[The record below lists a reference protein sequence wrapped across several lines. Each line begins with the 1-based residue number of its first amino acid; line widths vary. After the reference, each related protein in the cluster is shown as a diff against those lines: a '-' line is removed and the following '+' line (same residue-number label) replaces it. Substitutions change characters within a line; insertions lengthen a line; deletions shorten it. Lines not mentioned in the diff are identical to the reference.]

1 MVEKFMSQLPVKK
14 WDLEWIPQKIWK
26 NYAKLYSI
34 LFLMFISNAYAAKVE
49 VMIEGLDEEL
59 LKNVKA
65 YLSLEQQ
72 KNHPRL
78 SDFQIR
84 RFHHKATEEIKLA
97 LQPLGY
103 YHPEIH
109 SELKS
114 PENGQDIFHAF
125 YKVNAGE
132 PVVIKEIKLEIT
144 SEGLIDKAF
153 EIVKKEFPVK
163 INQILNHATYDKAR
177 QNLQDLAK
185 DRGYFD
191 AQFAEKTLD
200 IDDEQNTASIRLYLN
215 TGRRYQ
221 FGEITFQQNTF
232 NEEFLKTY
240 LNFGKG
246 DFYLLEKITELRR
259 NLADSGYFSEIDIQT
274 GKAEQNSYQLP
285 ITIKLEPRNKN
296 RYKFR
301 LGYGTDTGIRIA
313 ADWERRYLND
323 KGHRIETG
331 IVGAQNNQQY
341 GGKASYIIPN
351 NVTQEDSWETTL
363 NYQAKNISG
372 DLLIKQLATDLEL
385 PLNYTTN
392 SRRSSFSLKL
402 SKHHRRELF
411 GFKLKETLST
421 EYFDEQ
427 LNLLKTLDESSKN
440 LVQQDFN
447 HLSSILNSHY
457 RLIIPSMR
465 WNWLETDN
473 KVYSKRARQLQLNI
487 QGAGEMLGSNTSFAQ
502 LQLSGKFIEGLG
514 NKGRILAQVAMGFTK
529 AKVAV
534 DLKDIK
540 LYKLP
545 ESLHLRT
552 GGDYSVRGYEFEQLR
567 GTSGLG
573 AAYLFNSSLEYEHLI
588 VDKWSVATF
597 VDMGNVFEEMS
608 KMKLKNSAGLGV
620 RWQSP
625 VGPVKIDIAWALQE
639 PNKPYRIHFN
649 IGPDFR

>member
-1 MVEKFMSQLPVKK
+1 
-14 WDLEWIPQKIWK
+14 
-26 NYAKLYSI
+26 
-34 LFLMFISNAYAAKVE
+34 MFISNAYAAKVE